1 MERHLKAHLF
11 DKVPKRFDEYQKNLM
26 LRRAVERN
34 IGIIG
39 EATNKIDKEYPDIQI
54 SNVRAIVA
62 TRNRVIHDYAAVTDD
77 VIWKIVINDLPK
89 LKTRIAF
96 WNRETGKFTWVYS
109 NRPPLTPKGAKV
121 YGGSNPLPRFVKN
134 GEYVVTT
141 AYNDNG
147 TSDIFVTPVRQM
159 IEMTR

>member
-11 DKVPKRFDEYQKNLM
+11 DIKTAIDEVYSFFDQVPKRFDVYQKDLM

-89 LKTRIAF
+89 LKT
-96 WNRETGKFTWVYS
+96 EVEK
-109 NRPPLTPKGAKV
+109 L
-121 YGGSNPLPRFVKN
+121 L
-134 GEYVVTT
+134 EE
-141 AYNDNG
+141 D
-147 TSDIFVTPVRQM
+147 
-159 IEMTR
+159 

>member
-1 MERHLKAHLF
+1 MDRHLKVHLF
-11 DKVPKRFDEYQKNLM
+11 DISTAIKEIYSFFDLVPKRFDEYQKNLM

-39 EATNKIDKEYPDIQI
+39 EAINKIGKEYPDIQI

-89 LKTRIAF
+89 LDAEVEALL
-96 WNRETGKFTWVYS
+96 NSE
-109 NRPPLTPKGAKV
+109 L
-121 YGGSNPLPRFVKN
+121 
-134 GEYVVTT
+134 
-141 AYNDNG
+141 
-147 TSDIFVTPVRQM
+147 
-159 IEMTR
+159 